1 MTHDLLRLLAWLS
14 PSFPVGSFSYSHGLE
29 SAVETGRAGDR
40 DALRDWID
48 MVLRRGSGWNDAVVL
63 CDAWRRAGD
72 GGDLAELNA
81 LAEALAGSKERHLE
95 STLQGAAF
103 RDAVAAWSCPAL
115 DALPEGC
122 LYCVAV
128 GAAARDHGIAC
139 QAAVAAFLQAFAS
152 NLLQAAIRLGV
163 IGQTAGVALLA
174 ELEETISDT
183 ARRAVTSSLD
193 DLGALTIMAEVAAMR
208 HETLYSRLFRS

>member
-29 SAVETGRAGDR
+29 SAVEAGQVGDR
-40 DALRDWID
+40 DGLRDWID

-103 RDAVAAWSCPAL
+103 RDAVTAWSCPAL

-122 LYCVAV
+122 VYCVAV

-174 ELEETISDT
+174 ALEETVTVT
-183 ARRAVTSSLD
+183 ARRAATSSLD
-193 DLGALTIMAEVAAMR
+193 DLGSLTIMAEVAAMR